1 MGIENLSLQLH
12 GSLLSSERAW
22 GPVARN
28 NHTTMR
34 TNQTIPILSECFF
47 LHLALFPKQ
56 ISAFPHST
64 LSFSVS
70 LSLLL
75 CFLCFLSRTLFPIP
89 STFRFLLLH
98 PTKTQSLIKIP

>member
-1 MGIENLSLQLH
+1 MGIENVSLQLH
-12 GSLLSSERAW
+12 GGLLSSERAW

-28 NHTTMR
+28 NLTTMR
-34 TNQTIPILSECFF
+34 TNQTTPILSECFF

-64 LSFSVS
+64 LSFPVS

-75 CFLCFLSRTLFPIP
+75 CFLCFPSRTLFSVP
-89 STFRFLLLH
+89 STVHFLLLH